1 MLVCVINMFVCAHLS
16 YNEEGI
22 AKVSYNYT
30 MKMEMVFV
38 FLCYMKI
45 SLNTYY
51 KFLRNGCML

>member
-1 MLVCVINMFVCAHLS
+1 LS

-30 MKMEMVFV
+30 MKMETVFV